1 MSVHYFREKNGDY
14 FAVETTKYR
23 ESLGNRVYEGRGA
36 GIAGQVGSVC
46 TVGVHYRHWRNR
58 NLCTPVNK
66 EEVPPEWLKAIGLEP
81 S

>member
-14 FAVETTKYR
+14 FAVETTR
-23 ESLGNRVYEGRGA
+23 RQGNVYDGRA
-36 GIAGQVGSVC
+36 AAIAGAAGSVQ
-46 TVGVHYRHWRNR
+46 TTGIHRNYWRNR

-66 EEVPPEWLKAIGLEP
+66 EEVPPEWLEAIGLEP